1 MKQLFSYQREI
12 EAHLSDHWEVP
23 FKQFV
28 DDFRR
33 ERDLS
38 AVAAPG
44 TDHNPRV
51 AALLAST
58 IEYLCRE
65 QQLDTPAWTWDVPAL
80 EHPWFVSGF
89 ESLKAIAIAESPVQ
103 FRRRLIFVLRNFL
116 ERV

>member
-1 MKQLFSYQREI
+1 MKSLQTYQREMD
-12 EAHLSDHWEVP
+12 AHLADHWEIP

-38 AVAAPG
+38 ALALPDFRG
-44 TDHNPRV
+44 NPRV
-51 AALLAST
+51 AALMAST

-65 QQLDTPAWTWDVPAL
+65 QGLANPDWTWQVPAL
-80 EHPWFVSGF
+80 ERPWFVSGF
-89 ESLKAIAIAESPVQ
+89 ESLKALAIAESPVQ
-103 FRRRLIFVLRNFL
+103 YRRRLIFVLSNFL